1 MRTMY
6 LTYLQIG
13 VVSWRMRIPEK
24 KPLVKPDF
32 FKPYGKE

>member
-1 MRTMY
+1 MY
-6 LTYLQIG
+6 LIHLQIG

-32 FKPYGKE
+32 FKPCEKE